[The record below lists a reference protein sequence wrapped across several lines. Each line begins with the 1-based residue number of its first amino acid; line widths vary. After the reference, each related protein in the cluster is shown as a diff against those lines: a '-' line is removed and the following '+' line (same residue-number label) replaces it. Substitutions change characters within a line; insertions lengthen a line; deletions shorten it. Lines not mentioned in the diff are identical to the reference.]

1 MSMDMVFQK
10 TRELGQALME
20 CDAYQ
25 NMKAAEERAMKNPEA
40 AETMGLFMEKRGRLE
55 TLVSGEDFD
64 AGEMKRL
71 SNEMD
76 DLQQRLQMMDDI
88 VKMTEARNE
97 FTQLMGQVNQ
107 VLSFMITGQ
116 IDEGQGGCTGSC
128 ATCGGSCHKN

>member
-40 AETMGLFMEKRGRLE
+40 AETMGLFMEKRGQLE

-97 FTQLMGQVNQ
+97 FTQLMGQINQ
-107 VLSFMITGQ
+107 VLNFMITGQ
-116 IDEGQGGCTGSC
+116 IDEGQGSCTGSC

>member
-116 IDEGQGGCTGSC
+116 IDEGQGDCTGSC

>member
-10 TRELGQALME
+10 TRELGQALLE

-40 AETMGLFMEKRGRLE
+40 AETMGLFMEKRGQLE

-97 FTQLMGQVNQ
+97 FTQLMGQINQ

-116 IDEGQGGCTGSC
+116 IDESQGSCTGSC

>member
-40 AETMGLFMEKRGRLE
+40 AETMGLFMEKRGQLE

-97 FTQLMGQVNQ
+97 FTQLMGQINQ

-116 IDEGQGGCTGSC
+116 IDEGQGSCTGSC

>member
-10 TRELGQALME
+10 TRELGQALIE

-40 AETMGLFMEKRGRLE
+40 AETMGLFMEKRGQLE

-97 FTQLMGQVNQ
+97 FTQLMGQINQ
-107 VLSFMITGQ
+107 VLNFMITGQ
-116 IDEGQGGCTGSC
+116 IDEGQGSCSGSC

>member
-10 TRELGQALME
+10 TRELGQALIE

-40 AETMGLFMEKRGRLE
+40 AETMGLFMEKRGQLE

-97 FTQLMGQVNQ
+97 FTQLMGQINQ

-116 IDEGQGGCTGSC
+116 IDEGQGSCTGSC

>member
-1 MSMDMVFQK
+1 
-10 TRELGQALME
+10 
-20 CDAYQ
+20 
-25 NMKAAEERAMKNPEA
+25 MKNPEA
-40 AETMGLFMEKRGRLE
+40 AETMGLFMEKRGQLE

-97 FTQLMGQVNQ
+97 FTQLMGQINQ

-116 IDEGQGGCTGSC
+116 IDEGQGSCTGSC

>member
-20 CDAYQ
+20 CDVYQ
-25 NMKAAEERAMKNPEA
+25 NMKAAEDKAMKNPEA
-40 AETMGLFMEKRGRLE
+40 AETMGLFMEKRGKLE
-55 TLVSGEDFD
+55 ELVSSDDFD

-97 FTQLMGQVNQ
+97 FSQLMGQVNQ
-107 VLSFMITGQ
+107 VLQFIITGQ
-116 IDEGQGGCTGSC
+116 IEESVGGCTGSC
-128 ATCGGSCHKN
+128 ASCGGSCRKN

>member
-10 TRELGQALME
+10 TRELGQALIE

-40 AETMGLFMEKRGRLE
+40 AETMGLFMEKRGQLE

-97 FTQLMGQVNQ
+97 FTQLMGQINQ

-116 IDEGQGGCTGSC
+116 IDEGQGSCSGSC

>member
-40 AETMGLFMEKRGRLE
+40 AETMGLFMEKRGQLE

-116 IDEGQGGCTGSC
+116 IDEGQGSCTGSC

>member
-10 TRELGQALME
+10 TRELGQALIE

-40 AETMGLFMEKRGRLE
+40 AETMGLFMEKRGQLE

-97 FTQLMGQVNQ
+97 FTQLMGQINP

-116 IDEGQGGCTGSC
+116 IDEGQGSCTGSC